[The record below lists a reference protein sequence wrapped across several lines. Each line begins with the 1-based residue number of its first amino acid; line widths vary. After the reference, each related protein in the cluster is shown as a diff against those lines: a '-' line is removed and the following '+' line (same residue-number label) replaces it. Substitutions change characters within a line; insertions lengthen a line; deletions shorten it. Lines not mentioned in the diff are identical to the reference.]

1 MFNKSLAAL
10 AAAWNLLIDIPL
22 PKSLR
27 VRADDMD
34 EDGPELTALAFPV
47 VGLLSGLVLFIV
59 GWLLSELFQR
69 SVGAALFG
77 VIAVLLSESRDSG
90 RGFSLAVSYADNLS
104 EGMGLAGSLQSLES
118 DWRRL
123 SGFAATLAGVLL
135 LGVKIFC
142 FRELFLAGAWSWVMG
157 IFVLGAA
164 SQGYLSSCRS
174 LYSGE
179 SFLAVTGS
187 ARHHIWLVAV
197 FIMLFYISNPAAVLL
212 SLLVAV
218 LGSVLFGRWCEDRFH
233 GLDAMTITLFGF
245 WVELAVL
252 LLGVLTLH

>member
-34 EDGPELTALAFPV
+34 EDSSELTALAFPV
-47 VGLLSGLVLFIV
+47 VGLILGFILFV
-59 GWLLSELFQR
+59 AGWLLSGLFQL

-77 VIAVLLSESRDSG
+77 GLAVLLSESSDSG
-90 RGFSLAVSYADNLS
+90 RGFCLAVSYVENLS
-104 EGMGLAGSLQSLES
+104 DGMGLSGSFQSLES
-118 DWRRL
+118 DWR
-123 SGFAATLAGVLL
+123 SFSDFVSTVAGVVLL
-135 LGVKIFC
+135 EVKFFC

>member
-77 VIAVLLSESRDSG
+77 VIAVLLSESRHSG

-142 FRELFLAGAWSWVMG
+142 FRELFLAGAWYWVMG
-157 IFVLGAA
+157 RFVLGAA

>member
-22 PKSLR
+22 PESLR

-34 EDGPELTALAFPV
+34 EDSSELTALAFPV
-47 VGLLSGLVLFIV
+47 VGLILGFILFV
-59 GWLLSELFQR
+59 AGWLLSGLFQL

-77 VIAVLLSESRDSG
+77 VLAVLLSESSDSG
-90 RGFSLAVSYADNLS
+90 RGFGLAVSYVENLS
-104 EGMGLAGSLQSLES
+104 DGMGLSGSFQSLES
-118 DWRRL
+118 DWRRF
-123 SGFAATLAGVLL
+123 SGFVSTVAGVVL
-135 LGVKIFC
+135 LGVKFFC
-142 FRELFLAGAWSWVMG
+142 FRELFLSGASAWVMG
-157 IFVLGAA
+157 VFVLGFA

-187 ARHHIWLVAV
+187 ARHHVWLVAV
-197 FIMLFYISNPAAVLL
+197 FIMLFYIAHPAPVLL
-212 SLLVAV
+212 SLLIAV
-218 LGSVLFGRWCEDRFH
+218 LGSIFFGRWCEDRFH
-233 GLDAMTITLFGF
+233 GLDASIITLFGF

-252 LLGVLTLH
+252 LLGVLALE

>member
-1 MFNKSLAAL
+1 MEE
-10 AAAWNLLIDIPL
+10 IRQIIQ
-22 PKSLR
+22 
-27 VRADDMD
+27 
-34 EDGPELTALAFPV
+34 ELDWSP
-47 VGLLSGLVLFIV
+47 LFI
-59 GWLLSELFQR
+59 
-69 SVGAALFG
+69 
-77 VIAVLLSESRDSG
+77 
-90 RGFSLAVSYADNLS
+90 SLKT
-104 EGMGLAGSLQSLES
+104 
-118 DWRRL
+118 
-123 SGFAATLAGVLL
+123 GFAATLAGVLL

>member
-22 PKSLR
+22 PESLR

-34 EDGPELTALAFPV
+34 EDSSELTARAFPV
-47 VGLLSGLVLFIV
+47 VGLILGFILFV
-59 GWLLSELFQR
+59 AGWLLSGLFQL

-77 VIAVLLSESRDSG
+77 ALAVLLSESSDSG
-90 RGFSLAVSYADNLS
+90 RGFCLAVSYVENLS
-104 EGMGLAGSLQSLES
+104 DGMGLSGSFQSLES
-118 DWRRL
+118 DWRNF
-123 SGFAATLAGVLL
+123 SDFVSAVAGVVLL
-135 LGVKIFC
+135 EVKFFC
-142 FRELFLAGAWSWVMG
+142 FRELFLSGASAWVM
-157 IFVLGAA
+157 
-164 SQGYLSSCRS
+164 GYLSSCRS

-187 ARHHIWLVAV
+187 ARHHVWLVAV
-197 FIMLFYISNPAAVLL
+197 FIMLFYIAHPAPVLL
-212 SLLVAV
+212 SLLIAV
-218 LGSVLFGRWCEDRFH
+218 LGSIFFGRWCEDRFH
-233 GLDAMTITLFGF
+233 GLDASIITLFGF